1 MSGNE
6 DRYRVQALAR
16 GLAVLTCFTVEHP
29 RRRMTDIAEET
40 GIALPTVFRLVRTLV
55 GEGYLEELPDGTF
68 RPALAV
74 MQLGFAA
81 VTGLDV
87 VQAADGRLRSLAGR
101 SQETVNL
108 AVREDDSIVYLLR
121 IKNRDLV
128 TADLQVG
135 SRLPVQSSSM
145 GKLLL
150 AYAPGDERETILSN
164 LDLSHGQGPNAIAT
178 PEALRDELT
187 KIRRRGWSYQDQEL
201 AHGLRSI
208 AAPIFDGTGE
218 VVAAINMAVAA
229 HRYSLDELVD
239 RFLEDLLLTARTISM
254 SLGHYAPPQSSPEA
268 PDDPRA
274 AAADLPPS
282 A

>member
-1 MSGNE
+1 M
-6 DRYRVQALAR
+6 R
-16 GLAVLTCFTVEHP
+16 
-29 RRRMTDIAEET
+29 
-40 GIALPTVFRLVRTLV
+40 
-55 GEGYLEELPDGTF
+55 
-68 RPALAV
+68 
-74 MQLGFAA
+74 
-81 VTGLDV
+81 
-87 VQAADGRLRSLAGR
+87 
-101 SQETVNL
+101 
-108 AVREDDSIVYLLR
+108 DDSIVYLLR

-150 AYAPGDERETILSN
+150 AYAPGDEREAILSN
-164 LDLSHGQGPNAIAT
+164 LDLTHGQGPNAIAT

-254 SLGHYAPPQSSPEA
+254 SLGYYAPPQSSPEA
-268 PDDPRA
+268 PDDPRSAPA
-274 AAADLPPS
+274 ALPPS
-282 A
+282 V